1 MGTYR
6 SVNGKAPSGLKAGDK
21 VVTGGG
27 TYTITGVK
35 SDGSYNSVKS
45 SNDSKYTYKGSYN
58 TPSGSSKK
66 SGLNGILGG
75 IANGVSTIV
84 NNKNTIKDYV
94 QNGGNKVSKDNPN
107 ANYGGYSFDTN
118 YNYQT
123 DIDNYAKA
131 GDYQSA
137 SRAEALR
144 NAKINYLNSIGQ
156 NKNNLQTSNLYNYSS
171 FSDLPDNWNTANLNG
186 NTIYKKNDGYYDKEG
201 KLLGN
206 GYNYQTNAYT
216 FNNRSDAENYVKDY
230 LASINKGWSNYQGY
244 DLSDYIDN
252 NLKSSISNSIINAAM
267 NGTLETWKRDNA
279 DKIDSYLQSALA
291 QKQYEDEMERL
302 EEERRQ
308 MILDSYIQD
317 DGSLDGSS
325 TIAQNTY
332 ANNMND
338 YMNYIIKQMGNRRVN
353 LL

>member
-1 MGTYR
+1 MGTYS
-6 SVNGKAPSGLKAGDK
+6 SVNGKAPSGLKTGDK

-35 SDGSYNSVKS
+35 PDGSYNSVKS
-45 SNDSKYTYKGSYN
+45 SNDSKYTYKGSYDK
-58 TPSGSSKK
+58 PSGSSKK

-94 QNGGNKVSKDNPN
+94 QNGGNKVSKDHPN
-107 ANYGGYSFDTN
+107 ANYGGYNVDTN

-186 NTIYKKNDGYYDKEG
+186 NKIYKKNDGYYDK
-201 KLLGN
+201 
-206 GYNYQTNAYT
+206 
-216 FNNRSDAENYVKDY
+216 
-230 LASINKGWSNYQGY
+230 
-244 DLSDYIDN
+244 
-252 NLKSSISNSIINAAM
+252 
-267 NGTLETWKRDNA
+267 
-279 DKIDSYLQSALA
+279 
-291 QKQYEDEMERL
+291 
-302 EEERRQ
+302 
-308 MILDSYIQD
+308 
-317 DGSLDGSS
+317 
-325 TIAQNTY
+325 
-332 ANNMND
+332 
-338 YMNYIIKQMGNRRVN
+338 
-353 LL
+353 